1 MKENG
6 TMEIILASG
15 SPRRRELLE
24 RMGVREF
31 TVISPDADESLEEGL
46 PPAEQVERL
55 SRRKAE
61 AVAAQAGADALII
74 AADTVVAL
82 DGAILGKPADE
93 EEAFRMLSALSGVR
107 HQVYTGV
114 TVTRN
119 GKTLTRHEVTSVDF
133 RALEAEEVELYI
145 ATGECMDKAGA
156 YGIQGY
162 GALLIE
168 GINGDY
174 YNVMGLPVVCLARM
188 LKEFGVDCLKLAA
201 R

>member
-31 TVISPDADESLEEGL
+31 TVMSPDADESLEEGL

-61 AVAAQAGADALII
+61 AVAAQAGADTLII

-174 YNVMGLPVVCLARM
+174 YNVVGLPVVCLARM

>member
-24 RMGVREF
+24 RMGIREF
-31 TVISPDADESLEEGL
+31 TVMSPDADESLEEGL

-145 ATGECMDKAGA
+145 ATGECMDKAGS

>member
-1 MKENG
+1 
-6 TMEIILASG
+6 MEIILASG

-24 RMGVREF
+24 RMGIEEF
-31 TVISPDADESLEEGL
+31 DIITSDVDETLDDSL
-46 PPAEQVERL
+46 PPAMQVEQL
-55 SRRKAE
+55 SCRKAE
-61 AVAAQAGADALII
+61 AVAAEQPEDALII

-82 DGAILGKPADE
+82 DGTILGKPVDEAD
-93 EEAFRMLSALSGVR
+93 AFRMLSALSGVR
-107 HQVYTGV
+107 HHVYTGV
-114 TVTRN
+114 TVIL
-119 GKTLTRHEVTSVDF
+119 GDKTLTRHEVTSVDF
-133 RALEAEEVELYI
+133 RSLEPEEIELYI

-168 GINGDY
+168 GITGDY
-174 YNVMGLPVVCLARM
+174 YNVMGLPVALLAQM

>member
-1 MKENG
+1 
-6 TMEIILASG
+6 MEIILASG

-24 RMGVREF
+24 RMGIEDFDIITSDVDE
-31 TVISPDADESLEEGL
+31 TLDDAL
-46 PPAEQVERL
+46 PPAAQVEQL
-55 SRRKAE
+55 SCRKAK
-61 AVAAQAGADALII
+61 AVAAEQPEDALII

-82 DGAILGKPADE
+82 DGTVLGKPVDEAD
-93 EEAFRMLSALSGVR
+93 AFRMLSALSGVR
-107 HQVYTGV
+107 HHVYTGV
-114 TVTRN
+114 TVIL
-119 GKTLTRHEVTSVDF
+119 GDKTLTRHEVTSVDF
-133 RALEAEEVELYI
+133 RSLEPEEIELYI

-168 GINGDY
+168 GIAGDY
-174 YNVMGLPVVCLARM
+174 YNVMGLPVALLAQM

>member
-1 MKENG
+1 
-6 TMEIILASG
+6 MEIILASG

-24 RMGVREF
+24 RMGVRDF
-31 TVISPDADESLEEGL
+31 TVVSPDADESLEEGL
-46 PPAEQVERL
+46 PPAGQVERL
-55 SRRKAE
+55 SRLKAD
-61 AVAAQAGADALII
+61 AVAAEAEPGALII

-82 DGAILGKPADE
+82 DGTILGKPADE

-114 TVTRN
+114 TVRQDD
-119 GKTLTRHEVTSVDF
+119 KILTRHEVTSVDF
-133 RALEAEEVELYI
+133 RALEAEEVERYI

-174 YNVMGLPVVCLARM
+174 YNVMGLPVACLAQM

>member
-1 MKENG
+1 
-6 TMEIILASG
+6 MEIILASG

-24 RMGVREF
+24 RMGIEEF
-31 TVISPDADESLEEGL
+31 DIITSDVDETLDDSL
-46 PPAEQVERL
+46 PPAMQVEQL
-55 SRRKAE
+55 SCRKAE
-61 AVAAQAGADALII
+61 AVAAEQPDDALII

-82 DGAILGKPADE
+82 DGTILGKPADE
-93 EEAFRMLSALSGVR
+93 ADAFRMLSALSGVR
-107 HQVYTGV
+107 HHVYTGV
-114 TVTRN
+114 TVIL
-119 GKTLTRHEVTSVDF
+119 GDKTLTRHEVTSVDF
-133 RALEAEEVELYI
+133 RSLEPEEIELYI

-168 GINGDY
+168 GITGDY
-174 YNVMGLPVVCLARM
+174 YNVMGLPVALLAQM

>member
-1 MKENG
+1 
-6 TMEIILASG
+6 MEIILASG

-24 RMGVREF
+24 RMGVRDF
-31 TVISPDADESLEEGL
+31 TVITSDADETLEEGL

-55 SRRKAE
+55 SRLKAD
-61 AVAAQAGADALII
+61 AVAAETEADALII

-82 DGAILGKPADE
+82 EGTILGKPADE
-93 EEAFRMLSALSGVR
+93 EEAFRMLSVLSGAR

-114 TVTRN
+114 TVRQ
-119 GKTLTRHEVTSVDF
+119 GDKVLTRHEVTSVDF
-133 RALEAEEVELYI
+133 RPLEAEEVELYI

-168 GINGDY
+168 GIIGDY
-174 YNVMGLPVVCLARM
+174 YNVMGLPVACLAQM

>member
-1 MKENG
+1 
-6 TMEIILASG
+6 MEIILASG

-24 RMGVREF
+24 RMGIREF
-31 TVISPDADESLEEGL
+31 TVISPAADESLEDGA

-55 SRRKAE
+55 SRRKAD
-61 AVAAQAGADALII
+61 AVAAQADPDALII

-82 DGAILGKPADE
+82 EGTILGKPADE

-114 TVTRN
+114 TVAR
-119 GKTLTRHEVTSVDF
+119 GGRTLTRHEVTSVDF
-133 RALEAEEVELYI
+133 RSLEPEEVELYI

-162 GALLIE
+162 GALLVE

-174 YNVMGLPVVCLARM
+174 YNVVGLPVACLAQM

-201 R
+201 Q

>member
-1 MKENG
+1 MD
-6 TMEIILASG
+6 IILASA

-24 RMGVREF
+24 RMGIDEF
-31 TVISPDADESLEEGL
+31 EIVVSDADESLEEGL
-46 PPAEQVERL
+46 PPSAQVEAL
-55 SRRKAE
+55 SQRKAA
-61 AVAAQAGADALII
+61 AVAAEVEPGSLVI

-82 DGAILGKPADE
+82 EGTILGKPADE
-93 EEAFRMLSALSGVR
+93 EDAFRMLSALSGVR

-114 TVTRN
+114 TVMRDDVV
-119 GKTLTRHEVTSVDF
+119 LTRHEVTSVEF
-133 RALEAEEVELYI
+133 RSLEPEEVELYI

-162 GALLIE
+162 GALLVE

-174 YNVMGLPVVCLARM
+174 YNVMGLPVALLSQM

>member
-1 MKENG
+1 
-6 TMEIILASG
+6 MEIILASG

-24 RMGVREF
+24 RMGIRDF
-31 TVISPDADESLEEGL
+31 TVITSDADETLEEGL

-55 SRRKAE
+55 SRLKAD
-61 AVAAQAGADALII
+61 AVAAEVEEDDLII

-82 DGAILGKPADE
+82 EGTILGKPADE
-93 EEAFRMLSALSGVR
+93 EEAFRMLSVLSGAR

-114 TVTRN
+114 TVQQ
-119 GKTLTRHEVTSVDF
+119 GDKVLTRHEVTSVDF
-133 RALEAEEVELYI
+133 RPLEAEEVELYI

-162 GALLIE
+162 GALLVE
-168 GINGDY
+168 GIIGDY
-174 YNVMGLPVVCLARM
+174 YNVMGLPVACLAQM

>member
-1 MKENG
+1 
-6 TMEIILASG
+6 MEIILASG

-24 RMGVREF
+24 HMGIREF
-31 TVISPDADESLEEGL
+31 AVISPDAVESLADGL

-55 SRRKAE
+55 ARRKAE
-61 AVAAQAGADALII
+61 AVAAQVSPDALII
-74 AADTVVAL
+74 AADTVVTL
-82 DGAILGKPADE
+82 EGTILGKPADE

-114 TVTRN
+114 TVAQG
-119 GKTLTRHEVTSVDF
+119 GKVLTGPEVTSVDF
-133 RALEAEEVELYI
+133 RSLEPEEVELYI

-174 YNVMGLPVVCLARM
+174 YNVVGLPVARLARM

>member
-1 MKENG
+1 MN
-6 TMEIILASG
+6 IILASA

-24 RMGVREF
+24 RMGIEEF
-31 TVISPDADESLEEGL
+31 DIIVSDADETLEEGL
-46 PPAEQVERL
+46 SPAEQVERL
-55 SRRKAE
+55 SRIKAA
-61 AVAAQAGADALII
+61 AVAAEAAVPDALII

-82 DGAILGKPADE
+82 DGTILGKPADE
-93 EEAFRMLSALSGVR
+93 EDAFRMLSALSGVR
-107 HQVYTGV
+107 HHVYTGV
-114 TVTRN
+114 TVMQ
-119 GKTLTRHEVTSVDF
+119 GDKVLTRHETTSVDF
-133 RALEAEEVELYI
+133 RSLEPEEVELYI

-162 GALLIE
+162 GALLVE